1 MYQEALLVEFNK
13 LLWISFGH
21 LISFNLVDFL
31 HKDIIKFSP
40 SVTYNYDMYELVSQ
54 IQSCCLVSRDVSVSY
69 FKGTIQVPLFN
80 R

>member
-13 LLWISFGH
+13 LFWISFGH

-40 SVTYNYDMYELVSQ
+40 SVS
-54 IQSCCLVSRDVSVSY
+54 
-69 FKGTIQVPLFN
+69 
-80 R
+80 